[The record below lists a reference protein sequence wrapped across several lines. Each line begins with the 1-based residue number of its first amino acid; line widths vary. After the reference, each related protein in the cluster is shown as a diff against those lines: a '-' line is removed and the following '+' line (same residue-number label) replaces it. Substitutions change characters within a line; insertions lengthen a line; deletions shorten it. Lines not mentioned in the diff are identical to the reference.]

1 MTSSPQTRGARSG
14 WDRSFARFLSPSL
27 IQPAFEG
34 SLACTTAAG
43 MCPLTPC
50 LVGGTNTG
58 FRNTATD
65 KEFDVPLSERRKE
78 LKRRRHRRRKLA
90 QYRAKVESATV
101 SEKAHMAQKIR
112 RMTPGAAEIVETF
125 GLEER

>member
-1 MTSSPQTRGARSG
+1 MSVPTR
-14 WDRSFARFLSPSL
+14 
-27 IQPAFEG
+27 
-34 SLACTTAAG
+34 
-43 MCPLTPC
+43 PLTPC

-58 FRNTATD
+58 FRNIATD

-90 QYRAKVESATV
+90 HYRAKLESATV

-112 RMTPGAAEIVETF
+112 RMTPGAAKIVERL